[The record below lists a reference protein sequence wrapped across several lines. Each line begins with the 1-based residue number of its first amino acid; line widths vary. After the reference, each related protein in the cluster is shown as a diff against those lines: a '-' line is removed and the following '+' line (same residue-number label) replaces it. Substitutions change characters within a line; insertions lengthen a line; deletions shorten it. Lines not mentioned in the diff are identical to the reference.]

1 MSAFS
6 CRRTD
11 ILPSDLSGLLL
22 PIFHHLH
29 SQEIDLECLFLIAQ
43 KRRKK
48 SIYEMNL
55 KVRNPYIRKNYSVC
69 TDLLFRM
76 YGNIIPYVRIYFPV
90 CTELCTESLFRT
102 YGNIIP
108 YVRICNSV
116 CTETLFRTEQNI
128 SSGGGAASRPAAAPP
143 RRPPPPLP
151 GPATLPPTSL
161 AGAAPGRA
169 GRRREE
175 GVERVGGNRKSV
187 DVCVRYPPFCV

>member
-1 MSAFS
+1 MVSAFS

-48 SIYEMNL
+48 SINEMNL

-108 YVRICNSV
+108 YIRKYC
-116 CTETLFRTEQNI
+116 FRTYGI
-128 SSGGGAASRPAAAPP
+128 IIPYVRKYCFCMYGKIIPY
-143 RRPPPPLP
+143 
-151 GPATLPPTSL
+151 
-161 AGAAPGRA
+161 
-169 GRRREE
+169 
-175 GVERVGGNRKSV
+175 ERK
-187 DVCVRYPPFCV
+187 Y